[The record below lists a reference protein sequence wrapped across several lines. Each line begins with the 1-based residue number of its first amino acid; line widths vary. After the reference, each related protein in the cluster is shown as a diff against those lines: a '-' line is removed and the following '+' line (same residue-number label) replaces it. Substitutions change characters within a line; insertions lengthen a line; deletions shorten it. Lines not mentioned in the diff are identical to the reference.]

1 MGIQIEFNP
10 DLALRKFGTDKR
22 APSECLPKILE
33 EGRTYEFL
41 KSGQRNYWLKGEIPL
56 LETEGNGQ
64 LSTPLASI
72 QIIETTHFLDGKNIW
87 TKGKYLL
94 IKIIKPEEI
103 YFNGFNRVK

>member
-1 MGIQIEFNP
+1 M
-10 DLALRKFGTDKR
+10 
-22 APSECLPKILE
+22 PKILE

-64 LSTPLASI
+64 LSIPLASI
-72 QIIETTHFLDGKNIW
+72 QIIETTHFLDGENIW